1 MARKL
6 RGLWFVVVLVVASS
20 FLAGLPWARSKAVV
34 GEASASTAAQV
45 RVFENGVF
53 RGSGTLVDRNWV
65 LTVAHLFNRPDNPRI
80 YSFRFGAVNNRNDQN
95 EPTHLR
101 SIDRIVLAPRGD
113 MAMVHF
119 ADPVPRETWIPS
131 LASQAPRLY
140 DWAHLYGWGP
150 VGTVLNWASVLV
162 YDPFALAN
170 AAVLRPADPVFADLV
185 AEGIGPIVLNFVA
198 WNGDSGGGLFAPR
211 GVLAGVQSLDADYRH
226 ANGSGNL
233 IPPYYR
239 VNYAQP
245 VWQYRQ
251 WILDVINGAGSS
263 MPDPDH
269 DELRRRRLDDGPGGG
284 LPMAVPPQPDV
295 CDEGASTCSLP
306 DPVWLAATLTAA
318 SAGDGLVAATC
329 PSGGGNSCS
338 FNGSVYATGTPGQVK
353 VGSGRQVMVWCK
365 STDSLAVGGAPQ
377 QVLRVSFTNAEP
389 DQGPTGRGWWDV
401 DPGRV
406 VSADGP
412 VDTARFATC

>member
-1 MARKL
+1 MD
-6 RGLWFVVVLVVASS
+6 G
-20 FLAGLPWARSKAVV
+20 
-34 GEASASTAAQV
+34 
-45 RVFENGVF
+45 
-53 RGSGTLVDRNWV
+53 NWV
-65 LTVAHLFNRPDNPRI
+65 LTAAHLFDRPDNPRI

-95 EPTHLR
+95 DPTHLR

-113 MAMVHF
+113 VAMVHF

-131 LASQAPRLY
+131 LANQAPRAF
-140 DWAHLYGWGP
+140 DWAHLYGWGSA
-150 VGTVLNWASVLV
+150 GTSLNWVSALV
-162 YDPFALAN
+162 YDPAALAN
-170 AAVLRPADPVFADLV
+170 AAAQRAADPVFADSFE
-185 AEGIGPIVLNFVA
+185 EGIGPIVLNAVTG
-198 WNGDSGGGLFAPR
+198 NGDSGGGVFAPR
-211 GVLAGVQSLDADYRH
+211 GVLAGVHVVNSAYRR
-226 ANGSGNL
+226 ANGSGDL
-233 IPPYYR
+233 VLPYYW
-239 VNYAQP
+239 VSYQQP

-269 DELRRRRLDDGPGGG
+269 DELRRRRLDDGPGGD
-284 LPMAVPPQPDV
+284 LPMSAPPQSDV
-295 CDEGASTCSLP
+295 CDEGASTCGII

-318 SAGDGLVAATC
+318 GAGDGLVVATC

-338 FNGSVYATGTPGQVK
+338 FNGSVYAPGTPGQVK

-365 STDSLAVGGAPQ
+365 TTDALAVGGAPQ

-401 DPGRV
+401 DPGQV
-406 VSADGP
+406 TAADGP

>member
-6 RGLWFVVVLVVASS
+6 RGLWFGVVLVVASA
-20 FLAGLPWARSKAVV
+20 FLAGLPWARSKAMVS
-34 GEASASTAAQV
+34 GAATSSAAQV

-80 YSFRFGAVNNRNDQN
+80 YSFRFGAVNNQNDQN
-95 EPTHLR
+95 DPTHLR

-119 ADPVPRETWIPS
+119 ADPVPEGTWIPS
-131 LASQAPRLY
+131 LANQAPRLY
-140 DWAHLYGWGP
+140 DWAHVYGWGP
-150 VGTVLNWASVLV
+150 IGTVLAWASTLV
-162 YDPFALAN
+162 YDPAAIAN
-170 AAVLRPADPVFADLV
+170 AAAQRATDPGFADSF
-185 AEGIGPIVLNFVA
+185 AEGIGPIVLNLPTGR
-198 WNGDSGGGLFAPR
+198 GDSGGGAFSPR
-211 GVLAGVQSLDADYRH
+211 EVLAGVHVGNADYRH

-239 VNYAQP
+239 TSYQQP

-251 WILDVINGAGSS
+251 WILDVINGAGTS

-269 DELRRRRLDDGPGGG
+269 DELRRRRLDENLGGD
-284 LPMAVPPQPDV
+284 LPMSAPPQPDV
-295 CDEGASTCSLP
+295 CDEGASTCGLP
-306 DPVWLAATLTAA
+306 DPVWLAATLTAP

-365 STDSLAVGGAPQ
+365 TTDALAVGAAPQ

-401 DPGRV
+401 DPGQV
-406 VSADGP
+406 TAADGP